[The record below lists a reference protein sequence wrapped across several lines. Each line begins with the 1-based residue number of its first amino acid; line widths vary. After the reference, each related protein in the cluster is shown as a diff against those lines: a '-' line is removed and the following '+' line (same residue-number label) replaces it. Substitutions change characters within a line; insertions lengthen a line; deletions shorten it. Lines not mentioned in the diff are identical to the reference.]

1 MTEYE
6 KVMIE
11 QMYRLN
17 AQLNEMIVDIRLLRI
32 GMTNDRLHH
41 DFVEN
46 VQDKASD
53 YLDHNYYKY
62 DYLVEREAG
71 NFNED
76 EYEQLRL

>member
-17 AQLNEMIVDIRLLRI
+17 AQLNELMADIRILRI
-32 GMTNDRLHH
+32 GMTKDRFDE
-41 DFVEN
+41 DFIYKE
-46 VQDKASD
+46 QDKASFF
-53 YLDHNYYKY
+53 LEHNYYKE
-62 DYLVEREAG
+62 DYLIDKDSG

-76 EYEQLRL
+76 E

>member
-17 AQLNEMIVDIRLLRI
+17 AQLNEMIADIRLLRI
-32 GMTNDRLHH
+32 GMTNDRLRH

-76 EYEQLRL
+76 E